1 VRPLDAKRWMPWTAA
16 GVAVALAFGTG
27 GCGGGEEFANDE
39 RAPATITLS
48 ASITASNVTVSPSRL
63 GAGPIELIASNLT
76 ATSQQLTLRSE
87 RLKGGADPL
96 EQRTG
101 PINPGDTASLTADLT
116 PGTYRV
122 TTRSG
127 TIAAATLRV
136 GPPRPS
142 AKDTLL
148 QP

>member
-1 VRPLDAKRWMPWTAA
+1 MRRMPWTAA

-27 GCGGGEEFANDE
+27 GCGGDDGEFANDD
-39 RAPATITLS
+39 RAPAAVTLS

-63 GAGPIELIASNLT
+63 GAGTIELIASNLT
-76 ATSQQLTLRSE
+76 ATSQELTLRSE
-87 RLKGGADPL
+87 RLRKGADPL

-101 PINPGDTASLTADLT
+101 PINPGDTASLTADLAQ
-116 PGTYRV
+116 GSYRV
-122 TTRSG
+122 TARSG
-127 TIAAATLRV
+127 GIAAATIRV
-136 GPPRPS
+136 GPSRPS

>member
-1 VRPLDAKRWMPWTAA
+1 VRPLDAKRRTPWTAA

-27 GCGGGEEFANDE
+27 GCGSGDDFANDE
-39 RAPATITLS
+39 RAPAAITLS

-63 GAGPIELIASNLT
+63 GAGTIELIASNLT
-76 ATSQQLTLRSE
+76 TTSQQLTLRSE
-87 RLKGGADPL
+87 NLLGGADPL

-101 PINPGDTASLTADLT
+101 PINPGDTASLTADLAQ
-116 PGTYRV
+116 GTYRV
-122 TTRSG
+122 TARSG
-127 TIAAATLRV
+127 TITAATLRV
-136 GPPRPS
+136 GPSRRS